1 MDGENTHIL
10 KRENPEYNNVSKI
23 AHLNISPS
31 YITIEKVLFI
41 LRKHISKRTTNE
53 ISLIKSYI
61 LNISKLPN
69 KFIQEHI
76 HESSYEKIIIL
87 SSPFVEYKYIKEK
100 KTVIYKGND
109 EAHYLYIVLR
119 GSVMIQNIV
128 KINKMMNGYEYYLLL
143 IKLKNQKEYYLLEK
157 TIIENY
163 SIFPFNKEDIFD
175 LEKIF
180 LKLLLLKIEDE
191 NNPDIIDDIL
201 MKSKLKYSDFGIES
215 YREKLERIRKENIEN
230 EFNNN
235 KQINN
240 KEVSIFNVIGDFKNN
255 LKTIKQN
262 VERIPIK
269 KCKSYYFFLIES
281 YKIKVFNFEYK
292 DFQELKTHDY
302 FGDFE
307 NGKYKQKAYTIS
319 NEADLLLLKT
329 EVYKNFI
336 KSDMKKI
343 IEDEVNFLLKNYFF
357 KSIIKSTFDKFYFR
371 LFETVIY
378 QRGQNI
384 FFENEK
390 VDYIYF
396 IKEGEI
402 KLTSNRSVLENH
414 VLIKLIEKKIN
425 IKEKYPNDINSIT
438 NFPLYDIKN
447 SLKVRKEFQIFM
459 VYNNDSLGIESVQ
472 FALNYLYNAIVFS
485 KKAKL
490 YRINIEQLMK
500 IFKDKNEEAS
510 YDFRENAQEKLKM
523 LYNRLINI
531 NTMLI
536 TLIERKYDII
546 FNKNDKKKT
555 KYQNDFNIKNVKND
569 IEKNTSSIL
578 PKLLKNNNKSN
589 IKLSDTKHDDNLSLT
604 KNQFHFNEFKVNYS
618 LNHRYLKKSISEII
632 NIPSYEERFLNKIKK
647 EAKESNTTRNTIYS
661 QRNNNMFD
669 NNKEIKDNQK
679 SFYLTSAKKKS
690 LLISYLSSKAY
701 YDNPIYDT
709 ILNGN
714 YNNFS
719 YDFSK
724 NIKTNEKKK
733 LYSIFDMKKK
743 KKKIK
748 IKKESSSLNALY
760 IENLSNRNNLKK
772 KRK

>member
-10 KRENPEYNNVSKI
+10 KRENPEFNNVSKI
-23 AHLNISPS
+23 AYINISPS
-31 YITIEKVLFI
+31 NITIEKVLYI
-41 LRKHISKRTTNE
+41 LRKNISKRTTDE
-53 ISLIKSYI
+53 IALIKSYI
-61 LNISKLPN
+61 LNISRLPN

-87 SSPFVEYKYIKEK
+87 SSPFVEYKYLKEK
-100 KTVIYKGND
+100 KTIIYNGND

-143 IKLKNQKEYYLLEK
+143 INLKNQKEYYLLEK

-163 SIFPFNKEDIFD
+163 TIFPFNKEDIDD
-175 LEKIF
+175 LEKII
-180 LKLLLLKIEDE
+180 LKLLFINLEDE
-191 NNPDIIDDIL
+191 NDPNIIENIL
-201 MKSKLKYSDFGIES
+201 MKAKLNYSDFGIES
-215 YREKLERIRKENIEN
+215 YREKVERIRKENFEN
-230 EFNNN
+230 EYNN
-235 KQINN
+235 KQKDN
-240 KEVSIFNVIGDFKNN
+240 KEISSFNVIGDCKNN
-255 LKTIKQN
+255 IKTIKQN
-262 VERIPIK
+262 IERIPIK

-281 YKIKVFNFEYK
+281 YKLKVFNFEYK

-307 NGKYKQKAYTIS
+307 NGKYTQKAYTIS
-319 NEADLLLLKT
+319 NGTDLLLIKT
-329 EVYKNFI
+329 EVYRNFI

-343 IEDEVNFLLKNYFF
+343 IEDEVHFLWKNYFF
-357 KSIIKSTFDKFYFR
+357 KSIFKSTFEKFYFR

-384 FFENEK
+384 FFENDK

-402 KLTSNRSVLENH
+402 KLTSNRCVLENH
-414 VLIKLIEKKIN
+414 VLLKLIEKKIN

-438 NFPLYDIKN
+438 NYQLFNLTN

-459 VYNNDSLGIESVQ
+459 VYSNDSLAIESVQ
-472 FALNYLYNAIVFS
+472 FGLNYLYNAIVYS

-490 YRINIEQLMK
+490 YRINIEQLMQ

-510 YDFRENAQEKLKM
+510 FNFRENAQEKLKM

-531 NTMLI
+531 NNMLI
-536 TLIERKYDII
+536 TLIERQYDII
-546 FNKNDKKKT
+546 VNKLDDKKQIKN
-555 KYQNDFNIKNVKND
+555 QNDFNIKNIKND
-569 IEKNTSSIL
+569 IEKNNSSIL
-578 PKLLKNNNKSN
+578 PKLLKNRVLSN
-589 IKLSDTKHDDNLSLT
+589 IKNDDLSLT
-604 KNQFHFNEFKVNYS
+604 KKPFHFNAFKVNYS
-618 LNHRYLKKSISEII
+618 LNNRYLKKSISEII
-632 NIPSYEERFLNKIKK
+632 KIPSYEVRFLNKIKK
-647 EAKESNTTRNTIYS
+647 EAKESNTTRNTIYT
-661 QRNNNMFD
+661 QRNNNMLD
-669 NNKEIKDNQK
+669 NKAIKVNQK
-679 SFYLTSAKKKS
+679 SFYLTSAKKKN

-724 NIKTNEKKK
+724 NITTNEKKK
-733 LYSIFDMKKK
+733 LYSIFDIKKK
-743 KKKIK
+743 KKKI
-748 IKKESSSLNALY
+748 IKESSSLNALS
-760 IENLSNRNNLKK
+760 IENFSNRKNYEKIKK
-772 KRK
+772 VK

>member
-1 MDGENTHIL
+1 MDGENTHSL

-23 AHLNISPS
+23 AYTNISPS
-31 YITIEKVLFI
+31 NITIEKVLFI
-41 LRKHISKRTTNE
+41 LRKNQTKRTSDE
-53 ISLIKSYI
+53 IALIKSYI
-61 LNISKLPN
+61 LNVSRLPN

-76 HESSYEKIIIL
+76 NESSYEKIIIL
-87 SSPFVEYKYIKEK
+87 SSPFVEHKYIKEK
-100 KTVIYKGND
+100 KTIIYKGND

-143 IKLKNQKEYYLLEK
+143 INLKNQKEYYLLEK

-163 SIFPFNKEDIFD
+163 LIFPFNKEDIFD
-175 LEKIF
+175 LEKII

-191 NNPDIIDDIL
+191 NNPNIIDNIL
-201 MKSKLKYSDFGIES
+201 MKARLKYSDFGIES
-215 YREKLERIRKENIEN
+215 YSEKMERIRKKNEEN

-235 KQINN
+235 NNNQIIN
-240 KEVSIFNVIGDFKNN
+240 KDVYYSFNIINEMKKN
-255 LKTIKQN
+255 LKIIKQN
-262 VERIPIK
+262 IERIPIK
-269 KCKSYYFFLIES
+269 KCKNYYFFLIES
-281 YKIKVFNFEYK
+281 YKLKVFNFEYK
-292 DFQELKTHDY
+292 DFKEIKQHDY

-307 NGKYKQKAYTIS
+307 KEKYTQKVYTIS
-319 NEADLLLLKT
+319 NETDLLLLKT

-343 IEDEVNFLLKNYFF
+343 IEDEVNFLWKNYFF
-357 KSIIKSTFDKFYFR
+357 KNIFKSTFEKFYFR

-384 FFENEK
+384 FFENDN

-402 KLTSNRSVLENH
+402 KLTSNRCILENH

-425 IKEKYPNDINSIT
+425 IKDKYPNDINSIT
-438 NFPLYDIKN
+438 NYQLFDIRD
-447 SLKVRKEFQIFM
+447 SLKIRKEFQIFM
-459 VYNNDSLGIESVQ
+459 VYTNDSLGIESVQ
-472 FALNYLYNAIVFS
+472 YGLNYLYNAIVYS

-510 YDFRENAQEKLKM
+510 YNFREKAQEKLNM

-531 NTMLI
+531 NNMLI
-536 TLIERKYDII
+536 TITERQINII
-546 FNKNDKKKT
+546 DNKNDNKKIIKH
-555 KYQNDFNIKNVKND
+555 QNDFNIKNVKND
-569 IEKNTSSIL
+569 IQKNNSSRL
-578 PKLLKNNNKSN
+578 PKLLKNTIMSN
-589 IKLSDTKHDDNLSLT
+589 RKNDDLSLT
-604 KNQFHFNEFKVNYS
+604 KKPFHFNEFHVNYS
-618 LNHRYLKKSISEII
+618 LNNRHLKKSISEII
-632 NIPSYEERFLNKIKK
+632 KIPSYEVRFLNKIKK
-647 EAKESNTTRNTIYS
+647 EVQKANTTRNTIYT
-661 QRNNNMFD
+661 QRNNNMLD
-669 NNKEIKDNQK
+669 NKDIKVNQK
-679 SFYLTSAKKKS
+679 SFYLTSAKKKN

-733 LYSIFDMKKK
+733 LYSIFDKKN
-743 KKKIK
+743 KKIK
-748 IKKESSSLNALY
+748 RKSSSLNAFS
-760 IENLSNRNNLKK
+760 IENFSNKNNNEKK
-772 KRK
+772 

>member
-1 MDGENTHIL
+1 MDGENTHSL

-23 AHLNISPS
+23 AYTNISPS
-31 YITIEKVLFI
+31 NITIEKVLFI
-41 LRKHISKRTTNE
+41 LRKNQTKRTSDE
-53 ISLIKSYI
+53 IALIKSYI
-61 LNISKLPN
+61 LNVSRLPN

-76 HESSYEKIIIL
+76 NESSYEKIIIL
-87 SSPFVEYKYIKEK
+87 SSPFVEHKYIKEK
-100 KTVIYKGND
+100 KTIIYKGND

-143 IKLKNQKEYYLLEK
+143 INLKNQKEYYLLEK

-163 SIFPFNKEDIFD
+163 LIFPFNKEDIFD
-175 LEKIF
+175 LEKII

-191 NNPDIIDDIL
+191 NNPNIIDNIL
-201 MKSKLKYSDFGIES
+201 MKARLKYSDFGIES
-215 YREKLERIRKENIEN
+215 YSEKMERIRKKNEEN

-235 KQINN
+235 NNNQIIN
-240 KEVSIFNVIGDFKNN
+240 KDVYYSFNIINEMKKN
-255 LKTIKQN
+255 LKIIKQN
-262 VERIPIK
+262 IERIPIK
-269 KCKSYYFFLIES
+269 KCKNYYFFLIES
-281 YKIKVFNFEYK
+281 YKLKVFNFEYK
-292 DFQELKTHDY
+292 DFKEIKQHDY

-307 NGKYKQKAYTIS
+307 KEKYTQKVYTIS
-319 NEADLLLLKT
+319 NETDLLLLKT

-343 IEDEVNFLLKNYFF
+343 IEDEVNFLWKNYFF
-357 KSIIKSTFDKFYFR
+357 KNIFKSTFEKFYFR

-384 FFENEK
+384 FFENDN

-402 KLTSNRSVLENH
+402 KLTSNRCILENH

-425 IKEKYPNDINSIT
+425 IKDKYPNDINSIT
-438 NFPLYDIKN
+438 NYQLFDIRD
-447 SLKVRKEFQIFM
+447 SLKIRKEFQIFM
-459 VYNNDSLGIESVQ
+459 VYTNDSLGIESVQ
-472 FALNYLYNAIVFS
+472 YGLNYLYNAIVYS

-510 YDFRENAQEKLKM
+510 YNFREKAQEKLNM

-531 NTMLI
+531 NNMLI
-536 TLIERKYDII
+536 TITERQINII
-546 FNKNDKKKT
+546 DNKNDNKKIIKH
-555 KYQNDFNIKNVKND
+555 QNDFNIKNVKND
-569 IEKNTSSIL
+569 IQKNNSSRL
-578 PKLLKNNNKSN
+578 PKLLKNTIMSN
-589 IKLSDTKHDDNLSLT
+589 RKNDDLSLA
-604 KNQFHFNEFKVNYS
+604 KKPFHFNEFHVNNS
-618 LNHRYLKKSISEII
+618 LNNRHLKKSISEII
-632 NIPSYEERFLNKIKK
+632 KIPSYEVRFLNKIKK
-647 EAKESNTTRNTIYS
+647 EVQKANTTRNTIYT
-661 QRNNNMFD
+661 QRNNNMLD
-669 NNKEIKDNQK
+669 NKDIKVNQK
-679 SFYLTSAKKKS
+679 SFYLTSAKKKN

-733 LYSIFDMKKK
+733 LYSIFDKKN
-743 KKKIK
+743 KKIK
-748 IKKESSSLNALY
+748 RKSSSLNAFS
-760 IENLSNRNNLKK
+760 IENFSNKNNNEKK
-772 KRK
+772 

>member
-1 MDGENTHIL
+1 MDGENTHSL

-23 AHLNISPS
+23 AYTNISPS
-31 YITIEKVLFI
+31 NITIEKVLFI
-41 LRKHISKRTTNE
+41 LRKNQTKRTSDE
-53 ISLIKSYI
+53 IALIKSYI
-61 LNISKLPN
+61 LNVSRLPN

-76 HESSYEKIIIL
+76 NESSYEKIIIL
-87 SSPFVEYKYIKEK
+87 SSPFVEHKYIKEK
-100 KTVIYKGND
+100 KTIIYKGND

-119 GSVMIQNIV
+119 GSVMIQNIF

-143 IKLKNQKEYYLLEK
+143 INLKNQKEYYLLEK

-191 NNPDIIDDIL
+191 NNPNIIDNIL
-201 MKSKLKYSDFGIES
+201 MKARLKYSDFGIES
-215 YREKLERIRKENIEN
+215 YSEKMERIRKKNEEN

-235 KQINN
+235 NNNQIIN
-240 KEVSIFNVIGDFKNN
+240 KDVYYSFNIINEMKKN
-255 LKTIKQN
+255 LKIIKQN
-262 VERIPIK
+262 IERIPIK
-269 KCKSYYFFLIES
+269 KCKNYYFFLIES
-281 YKIKVFNFEYK
+281 YKLKVFNFEYK
-292 DFQELKTHDY
+292 DFKEIKQHDY

-307 NGKYKQKAYTIS
+307 KEKYTQKVYTIS
-319 NEADLLLLKT
+319 NETDLLLLKT

-343 IEDEVNFLLKNYFF
+343 IEDEVNFLWKNYFF
-357 KSIIKSTFDKFYFR
+357 KNIFKSTFEKFYFR

-384 FFENEK
+384 FFENDN

-402 KLTSNRSVLENH
+402 KLTSNRCILENH

-425 IKEKYPNDINSIT
+425 IKDKYPNDINSIT
-438 NFPLYDIKN
+438 NYQLFDIRD
-447 SLKVRKEFQIFM
+447 SLKIRKEFQIFM
-459 VYNNDSLGIESVQ
+459 VYTNDSLGIESVQ
-472 FALNYLYNAIVFS
+472 YGLNYLYNAIVYS

-490 YRINIEQLMK
+490 YRINIEELLK

-510 YDFRENAQEKLKM
+510 YYFREKAQEKLNM

-531 NTMLI
+531 NNMLI
-536 TLIERKYDII
+536 TITERQINII
-546 FNKNDKKKT
+546 DNKNDNKKIIKH
-555 KYQNDFNIKNVKND
+555 QNDFNIKNVKND
-569 IEKNTSSIL
+569 IQKNNSSRL
-578 PKLLKNNNKSN
+578 PKLLKNTIMSN
-589 IKLSDTKHDDNLSLT
+589 RKNDDLSLT
-604 KNQFHFNEFKVNYS
+604 KKPFHFNEFHVNYS
-618 LNHRYLKKSISEII
+618 LNNRHLKKSISEII
-632 NIPSYEERFLNKIKK
+632 KIPSYEVRFLNKIKK
-647 EAKESNTTRNTIYS
+647 EVQKANTTRNTIYT
-661 QRNNNMFD
+661 QRNNNMLD
-669 NNKEIKDNQK
+669 NKDIKVNQK
-679 SFYLTSAKKKS
+679 SFYLTSAKKKN

-733 LYSIFDMKKK
+733 LYSIFDKKN
-743 KKKIK
+743 KKIK
-748 IKKESSSLNALY
+748 RKSSSLNAFS
-760 IENLSNRNNLKK
+760 IENFSNKNNNEKK
-772 KRK
+772 

>member
-1 MDGENTHIL
+1 MDGEKTHSL

-23 AHLNISPS
+23 AYTNISPS
-31 YITIEKVLFI
+31 NITIEKVLFI
-41 LRKHISKRTTNE
+41 LRKNQTKRTSDE
-53 ISLIKSYI
+53 IALIKSYI
-61 LNISKLPN
+61 LNVSRLPN

-76 HESSYEKIIIL
+76 NESSYEKIIIL
-87 SSPFVEYKYIKEK
+87 SSPFVEHKYIKEK
-100 KTVIYKGND
+100 KTIIYKGND

-119 GSVMIQNIV
+119 GSVMIQNIF

-143 IKLKNQKEYYLLEK
+143 INLKNQKEYYLLEK

-163 SIFPFNKEDIFD
+163 LIFPFNKEDIFD
-175 LEKIF
+175 LEKII

-191 NNPDIIDDIL
+191 NNPNIIDNIL
-201 MKSKLKYSDFGIES
+201 MKARLKYSDFGIES
-215 YREKLERIRKENIEN
+215 YSEKMERIRKKNEEN

-235 KQINN
+235 NNNQIIN
-240 KEVSIFNVIGDFKNN
+240 KDVYYSFNIINEMKKN
-255 LKTIKQN
+255 LKIIKQN
-262 VERIPIK
+262 IERIPIK
-269 KCKSYYFFLIES
+269 KCKNYYFFLIES
-281 YKIKVFNFEYK
+281 YKLKVFNFEYK
-292 DFQELKTHDY
+292 DFKEIKQHDY

-307 NGKYKQKAYTIS
+307 KEKYTQKVYTIS
-319 NEADLLLLKT
+319 NETDLLLLKT

-343 IEDEVNFLLKNYFF
+343 IEDEVNFLWKNYFF
-357 KSIIKSTFDKFYFR
+357 KNIFKSTFEKFYFR

-384 FFENEK
+384 FFENDN

-402 KLTSNRSVLENH
+402 KLTSNRCILENH

-425 IKEKYPNDINSIT
+425 IKDKYPNDINSIT
-438 NFPLYDIKN
+438 NYQLFDIRD
-447 SLKVRKEFQIFM
+447 SLKIRKEFQIFM
-459 VYNNDSLGIESVQ
+459 VYTNDSLGIESVQ
-472 FALNYLYNAIVFS
+472 YGLNYLYNAIVYS

-490 YRINIEQLMK
+490 YRINIEELLK

-510 YDFRENAQEKLKM
+510 YNFREKAQEKLNM

-531 NTMLI
+531 NNMLI
-536 TLIERKYDII
+536 TITERQINII
-546 FNKNDKKKT
+546 DNKNDNKKIIKH
-555 KYQNDFNIKNVKND
+555 QNDFNIKNVKND
-569 IEKNTSSIL
+569 IQKNNSSRL
-578 PKLLKNNNKSN
+578 PKLLKNTIMSN
-589 IKLSDTKHDDNLSLT
+589 RKNDDLSLT
-604 KNQFHFNEFKVNYS
+604 KKPFHFNEFQVNNS
-618 LNHRYLKKSISEII
+618 LNNRHLKKSISEII
-632 NIPSYEERFLNKIKK
+632 KIPSYEVRFLNKIKK
-647 EAKESNTTRNTIYS
+647 EVQKANTTRNTIYT
-661 QRNNNMFD
+661 QRNNNMLD
-669 NNKEIKDNQK
+669 NKDIKVNQK
-679 SFYLTSAKKKS
+679 SFYLTSAKKKN

-733 LYSIFDMKKK
+733 LYSIFDKKN
-743 KKKIK
+743 KKIK
-748 IKKESSSLNALY
+748 RKSSSLNAFS
-760 IENLSNRNNLKK
+760 IENFSNKNNNEKK
-772 KRK
+772 

>member
-1 MDGENTHIL
+1 MDGENTHSL

-23 AHLNISPS
+23 AYTNISPS
-31 YITIEKVLFI
+31 NITIEKVLFI
-41 LRKHISKRTTNE
+41 LRKNQTKRTSDE
-53 ISLIKSYI
+53 IALIKSYI
-61 LNISKLPN
+61 LNVSRLPN

-76 HESSYEKIIIL
+76 NESSYEKIIIL
-87 SSPFVEYKYIKEK
+87 SSPFVEHKYIKEK
-100 KTVIYKGND
+100 KTIIYKGND

-119 GSVMIQNIV
+119 GSVMIQNIF

-143 IKLKNQKEYYLLEK
+143 INLKNQKEYYLLEK

-163 SIFPFNKEDIFD
+163 LIFPFNKEDIFD
-175 LEKIF
+175 LEKII

-191 NNPDIIDDIL
+191 NNPNIIDNIL
-201 MKSKLKYSDFGIES
+201 MKARLKYSDFGIES
-215 YREKLERIRKENIEN
+215 YSEKMERIRKKNEEN

-235 KQINN
+235 NNNQIIN
-240 KEVSIFNVIGDFKNN
+240 KDVYYSFNIINEMKKN
-255 LKTIKQN
+255 LKIIKQN
-262 VERIPIK
+262 IERIPIK
-269 KCKSYYFFLIES
+269 KCKNYYFFLIES
-281 YKIKVFNFEYK
+281 YKLKVFNFEYK
-292 DFQELKTHDY
+292 DFKEIKQHDY

-307 NGKYKQKAYTIS
+307 KEKYTQKVYTIS
-319 NEADLLLLKT
+319 NETDLLLLKT

-343 IEDEVNFLLKNYFF
+343 IEDEVNFLWKNYFF
-357 KSIIKSTFDKFYFR
+357 KNIFKSTFEKFYFR

-384 FFENEK
+384 FFENDN

-402 KLTSNRSVLENH
+402 KLTSNRCILENH

-425 IKEKYPNDINSIT
+425 IKDKYPNDINSIT
-438 NFPLYDIKN
+438 NYQLFDIRD
-447 SLKVRKEFQIFM
+447 SLKIRKEFQIFM
-459 VYNNDSLGIESVQ
+459 VYTNDSLGIESVQ
-472 FALNYLYNAIVFS
+472 YGLNYLYNAIVYS

-490 YRINIEQLMK
+490 YRINIEELLK

-510 YDFRENAQEKLKM
+510 YNFREKAQEKLNM

-531 NTMLI
+531 NNMLI
-536 TLIERKYDII
+536 TITERQINII
-546 FNKNDKKKT
+546 DNKNDNKKIIKH
-555 KYQNDFNIKNVKND
+555 QNDFNIKNVKND
-569 IEKNTSSIL
+569 IQKNNSSRL
-578 PKLLKNNNKSN
+578 PKLLKNTIMSN
-589 IKLSDTKHDDNLSLT
+589 RKNDDLSLT
-604 KNQFHFNEFKVNYS
+604 KKPFHFNEFHVNYS
-618 LNHRYLKKSISEII
+618 LNNRHLKKSISEII
-632 NIPSYEERFLNKIKK
+632 KIPSYEVRFLNKIKK
-647 EAKESNTTRNTIYS
+647 EVQKANTTRNTIYT
-661 QRNNNMFD
+661 QRNNNMLD
-669 NNKEIKDNQK
+669 NKDIKVNQK
-679 SFYLTSAKKKS
+679 SFYLTSAKKKN

-733 LYSIFDMKKK
+733 LYSIFDKKN
-743 KKKIK
+743 KKIK
-748 IKKESSSLNALY
+748 RKSSSLNAFS
-760 IENLSNRNNLKK
+760 IENFSNKNNNEKK
-772 KRK
+772 

>member
-1 MDGENTHIL
+1 MDGENTHSL

-23 AHLNISPS
+23 AYTNISPS
-31 YITIEKVLFI
+31 NITIEKVLFI
-41 LRKHISKRTTNE
+41 LRKNQTKRTSDE
-53 ISLIKSYI
+53 IALIKSYI
-61 LNISKLPN
+61 LNVSRLPN

-76 HESSYEKIIIL
+76 NESSYEKIIIL
-87 SSPFVEYKYIKEK
+87 SSPFVEHKYIKEK
-100 KTVIYKGND
+100 KTIIYKGND

-119 GSVMIQNIV
+119 GSVMIQNIF

-143 IKLKNQKEYYLLEK
+143 INLKNQKEYYLLEK

-163 SIFPFNKEDIFD
+163 LIFPFNKEDIFD
-175 LEKIF
+175 LEKII

-191 NNPDIIDDIL
+191 NNPNIIDNIL
-201 MKSKLKYSDFGIES
+201 MKARLKYSDFGIES
-215 YREKLERIRKENIEN
+215 YSEKMERIRKKNEEN

-235 KQINN
+235 NNNQIIN
-240 KEVSIFNVIGDFKNN
+240 KDVYYSFNIINEMKKN
-255 LKTIKQN
+255 LKIIKQN
-262 VERIPIK
+262 IERIPIK
-269 KCKSYYFFLIES
+269 KCKNYYFFLIES
-281 YKIKVFNFEYK
+281 YKLKVFNFEYK
-292 DFQELKTHDY
+292 DFKEIKQHDY

-307 NGKYKQKAYTIS
+307 KEKYTQKVYTIS
-319 NEADLLLLKT
+319 NETDLLLLKT

-343 IEDEVNFLLKNYFF
+343 IEDEVNFLWKNYFF
-357 KSIIKSTFDKFYFR
+357 KNIFKSTFEKFYFR

-384 FFENEK
+384 FFENDN

-402 KLTSNRSVLENH
+402 KLTSNRCILENH

-425 IKEKYPNDINSIT
+425 IKDKYPNDINSIT
-438 NFPLYDIKN
+438 NYQLFDIRD
-447 SLKVRKEFQIFM
+447 SLKIRKEFQIFM
-459 VYNNDSLGIESVQ
+459 VYTNDSLGIESVQ
-472 FALNYLYNAIVFS
+472 YGLNYLYNAIVYS

-490 YRINIEQLMK
+490 YRINIEELLK

-510 YDFRENAQEKLKM
+510 YNFREKAQEKLNM

-531 NTMLI
+531 NNMLI
-536 TLIERKYDII
+536 TITERQINII
-546 FNKNDKKKT
+546 DNKNDNKKIIKH
-555 KYQNDFNIKNVKND
+555 QNDFNIKNVKND
-569 IEKNTSSIL
+569 IQKNNSSRL
-578 PKLLKNNNKSN
+578 PKLLKNTIMSN
-589 IKLSDTKHDDNLSLT
+589 RKNDDLSLT
-604 KNQFHFNEFKVNYS
+604 KKPFHFNEFHVNNS
-618 LNHRYLKKSISEII
+618 LNNRHLKKSISEII
-632 NIPSYEERFLNKIKK
+632 KIPSYEVRFLNKIKK
-647 EAKESNTTRNTIYS
+647 EVQKANTTRNTIYT
-661 QRNNNMFD
+661 QRNNNMLD
-669 NNKEIKDNQK
+669 NKDIKVNQK
-679 SFYLTSAKKKS
+679 SFYLTSAKKKN

-733 LYSIFDMKKK
+733 LYSIFDKKN
-743 KKKIK
+743 KKIK
-748 IKKESSSLNALY
+748 RKSSSLNAFS
-760 IENLSNRNNLKK
+760 IENFSNKNNNEKK
-772 KRK
+772 